1 MRKRF
6 GIAFLVLA
14 IAAGLLL
21 GLGTFTFSY
30 GEGLSYLSTDPT
42 ACTNCHIMQP
52 YFDSWQKASH
62 HTVAKCV
69 DCHLPHS
76 FVPKYIAKAD
86 NGFNH
91 SWAFTFQ
98 DFHEPIQIKRRNLKI
113 VQDNCLSCHGDMVHE
128 LVAGATTAGDA
139 VSCIHCHSD
148 VGHGPTK

>member
-62 HTVAKCV
+62 HTVARCV